1 VLHGTRYTD
10 QNAGA
15 GEGAPNSL
23 FLHTSGVVCLS
34 MASKAE
40 RWAARARE
48 AHAGPAPAP
57 SKAARWSAESAAQA
71 PAGVHSPASPQA
83 NQTPTFMHL
92 VRQDRLE
99 WPTPCQPA
107 PGSAMEAWMS
117 RAEAKQLHLPWPE
130 KIRDYADEVHLSVKV
145 RLAAFSRLRNRR
157 FAVQRWWTTTV
168 VHHHVVHDYWLIA
181 CGKAGWTGARRDC
194 VPSTPLESTR
204 NPAYIFEH
212 PTEGGTA
219 VDSRSGLGAQ
229 LPGISFLDSVPHL
242 SANSNLH
249 TWPLGFP
256 C

>member
-1 VLHGTRYTD
+1 MCCMLHGTRYTD

-99 WPTPCQPA
+99 WPAPCQPA

-145 RLAAFSRLRNRR
+145 RIAAGFRTNLLLAKSSICGP
-157 FAVQRWWTTTV
+157 AVVDHQWSTTMWCTTT
-168 VHHHVVHDYWLIA
+168 
-181 CGKAGWTGARRDC
+181 G
-194 VPSTPLESTR
+194 
-204 NPAYIFEH
+204 
-212 PTEGGTA
+212 
-219 VDSRSGLGAQ
+219 
-229 LPGISFLDSVPHL
+229 
-242 SANSNLH
+242 
-249 TWPLGFP
+249 
-256 C
+256 